1 MMALRPKRTSE
12 KTHVPIEVIR
22 ADYHDPVHA
31 DAIRELLDAY
41 ARDPMGGGEA
51 LAADVKERVVG
62 ELARLPHAFSLI
74 ACVDGVAIGLVNCF
88 EAFSTFAARP
98 LINIHDFVVL
108 ADYRGRGVSQHL
120 LEAVEAAA
128 RERGCCKITLEV
140 LSGNEAARAAYAK
153 FGFRDYTLDVRAGS
167 ALFWQKPLEN
177 RP

>member
-1 MMALRPKRTSE
+1 MMAHRPKRTPE
-12 KTHVPIEVIR
+12 KIHVSVEIIR

-31 DAIRELLDAY
+31 NAIIELLDAY

-51 LAADVKERVVG
+51 LPAEVKERVVR

-74 ACVDGVAIGLVNCF
+74 AYADGVAVGLANCF

-108 ADYRGRGVSQHL
+108 AEYRGRGVSQHL
-120 LEAVEAAA
+120 LEAVEVAA

-167 ALFWQKPLEN
+167 ALFWQKPLGN
-177 RP
+177 HD

>member
-1 MMALRPKRTSE
+1 VS
-12 KTHVPIEVIR
+12 VEVIR

-31 DAIRELLDAY
+31 NAIIELLDAY

-51 LAADVKERVVG
+51 LPAEVKERVVR

-74 ACVDGVAIGLVNCF
+74 ACADGVAVGLANCF

-98 LINIHDFVVL
+98 LINIHDFVIL
-108 ADYRGRGVSQHL
+108 AEYRGRGVSQHL
-120 LEAVEAAA
+120 LGAVEAAA

-167 ALFWQKPLEN
+167 ALFWQKPLGN
-177 RP
+177 RE

>member
-1 MMALRPKRTSE
+1 M
-12 KTHVPIEVIR
+12 PIEVIR
-22 ADYHDPVHA
+22 ADYHDPAHA
-31 DAIRELLDAY
+31 NAIVELLDAY

-51 LAADVKERVVG
+51 LAVDVKERVVR

-74 ACVDGVAIGLVNCF
+74 AYLDGAAIGLVNCF

-108 ADYRGRGVSQHL
+108 AAYRGRGVSQHL
-120 LEAVEAAA
+120 LQAVEAAA

-167 ALFWQKPLEN
+167 ALFWQKPLGD
-177 RP
+177 RPFPVT